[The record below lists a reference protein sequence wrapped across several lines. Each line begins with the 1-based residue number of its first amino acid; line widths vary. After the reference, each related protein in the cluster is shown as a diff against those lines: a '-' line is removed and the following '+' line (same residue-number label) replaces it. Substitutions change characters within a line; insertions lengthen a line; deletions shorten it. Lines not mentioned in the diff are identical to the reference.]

1 MAVLTCPLLVL
12 LDSEWHKT
20 LNTGGPVLL
29 LEAPEGEAGE
39 GWNSPPALSERRDL
53 GEGSLSG
60 S

>member
-1 MAVLTCPLLVL
+1 M
-12 LDSEWHKT
+12 
-20 LNTGGPVLL
+20 LL